1 MTINSFLASKE
12 SQEALY
18 MAYVRVLKAI
28 CDACEIN
35 SEYVVV
41 SHLGMSTVF
50 SEVQADL
57 RALQMRRSLRHGIS
71 PGKIAG
77 SLAFR
82 LCRTPVLTMSP
93 EIAEIQAA
101 QKLPVNVAVALAF
114 EFVGTSFAIWP
125 TSLVRELK
133 YFLGKRHSN
142 QESLGICFDT
152 IACSTPKPVSKPVLQ
167 ENATY
172 QASAMP
178 IKISLAHSNAS

>member
-1 MTINSFLASKE
+1 MTNAFLENKDC
-12 SQEALY
+12 QKALY
-18 MAYVRVLKAI
+18 MAYVRVLSLI
-28 CDACEIN
+28 CAACKIN
-35 SEYVVV
+35 PNHVVV
-41 SHLGMSTVF
+41 SRYGMSTVF

-57 RALQMRRSLRHGIS
+57 QALQMRRPLKHGIS

-82 LCRTPVLTMSP
+82 LCKTPVLTMTP
-93 EIAEIQAA
+93 EVAEMPIA

-152 IACSTPKPVSKPVLQ
+152 IACSDPKPTMESAQERNQMSPVP
-167 ENATY
+167 EVPSGTPAPSCK
-172 QASAMP
+172 AS
-178 IKISLAHSNAS
+178 